1 MHEQTAEST
10 GSEWKK
16 NSCALAVVAT
26 ARCKAQST
34 SLYIHQTILCLTS
47 PINWQ
52 LKGLATSALI
62 LISHPLPSLAIFLPH
77 KAFHRAVKFHNI
89 SQAACKVSLKL
100 HILAVQIV
108 CKGL

>member
-1 MHEQTAEST
+1 ME
-10 GSEWKK
+10 KK

-62 LISHPLPSLAIFLPH
+62 LISHPLPSQAMFLPH
-77 KAFHRAVKFHNI
+77 KAFHRAVH
-89 SQAACKVSLKL
+89 QTAYKVSLKL
-100 HILAVQIV
+100 FKFWQCELSAKAFKAFIIV
-108 CKGL
+108 FLPGSS